1 MAASSSTRNT
11 LLAAA
16 LAICLTA
23 GGAYYLVKQDQR
35 VKRRKRARAAEKA
48 AMQLLQQVSN
58 DRRELLESHHN
69 NNNKDTVPERR
80 EYAVA
85 YCNEMLL
92 RLLERLDAIQPR
104 AAIMENCSDGD
115 TPTPFEESLID
126 NVKRRKRKLIVR
138 INQDFEQ
145 IDQGARKHNR
155 EATQQSL

>member
-69 NNNKDTVPERR
+69 NNKDTVPERR

-104 AAIMENCSDGD
+104 AAIMEDCSDGD